1 MRASRRHLAIDLGA
15 SSGRVVEVRI
25 GDGLAVREIHRFGN
39 GPRKSVAD
47 GPWMWDAEA
56 LRTAIIAGLA
66 RAAVDGPVDSIGI
79 DTWGVDYGLLDAKG
93 RLVRD
98 PIAYRDPRTRGPFER
113 LRATL
118 GDAAIYAATGI
129 QFQPFNTL
137 YQLAADAED
146 PDRPL
151 ERASRLLLMPD
162 LVAHWLCGSV
172 ACERTNASTTQLLDA
187 TDRSWNGMLAR
198 AAGVPSRLFPE
209 LVDAGDPR
217 PLGTLRP
224 EIAAPTGLS
233 ATVPVIATAT
243 HDTAAAVAGAPIDPA
258 VDLYVS
264 SGTWSLVGF
273 ELPSPVL
280 SDAARA
286 VNATNEIGAFGSVRF
301 LRNVAGLWLVQQCE
315 EDFEREGRRR
325 SWAELA
331 DLAGSAEPLRSLVDP
346 NDPAF
351 LEPGDMPARIRA
363 ACLARGEP
371 VPDSDAALVR
381 CALDSVALATA
392 RAARELAALA
402 GRTPRRIVIVGG
414 GCAND
419 LLNRLVAD
427 ATGLP
432 VETGPVECTA
442 IGNALLQHAALDGVR
457 ELAPLRNLVRAAI
470 PARRFEPDPARYA
483 RMRDADGR
491 LGR

>member
-1 MRASRRHLAIDLGA
+1 MSASRRHLAIDLGA

-25 GDGLAVREIHRFGN
+25 GDGLAVREVHRFPN
-39 GPRKSVAD
+39 GPRRH
-47 GPWMWDAEA
+47 GGNGRWTWDAEA
-56 LRTAIIAGLA
+56 LRAAILAGLA
-66 RAAVDGPVDSIGI
+66 RAAADGPVDSIGI

-98 PIAYRDPRTRGPFER
+98 PVAYRDPRTRGPFER
-113 LRATL
+113 VRTTL

-129 QFQPFNTL
+129 QFQPFNTI

-146 PDRPL
+146 PERPL
-151 ERASRLLLMPD
+151 ERASRMLLMPD
-162 LVAHWLCGSV
+162 LVAHWLCGSL

-187 TDRSWNGMLAR
+187 NGREWNGTLAR
-198 AAGVPSRLFPE
+198 AAGVPARLFPE

-217 PLGTLRP
+217 PLGTILP
-224 EIAAPTGLS
+224 EIATATGLS
-233 ATVPVIATAT
+233 PTVPVLATAT

-258 VDLYVS
+258 FDLYVS

-273 ELPSPVL
+273 ELSSPVL
-280 SDAARA
+280 SDPARA
-286 VNATNEIGAFGSVRF
+286 LNATNELGAFGSVRF
-301 LRNVAGLWLVQQCE
+301 LQNVAGLWLVQQCE
-315 EDFEREGRRR
+315 EAYEREGRRR

-331 DLAGSAEPLRSLVDP
+331 ALAESAEPLRSLVDP

-381 CALDSVALATA
+381 CALESIAIATA

-414 GCAND
+414 GSAND

-427 ATGLP
+427 AAGLS

-442 IGNALLQHAALDGVR
+442 IGNALLQYAALEGVR
-457 ELAPLRNLVRAAI
+457 ELASLRNLVRASI
-470 PARRFEPDPARYA
+470 PARRFEPDPSRHT
-483 RMRDADGR
+483 RMRDADAR